1 MPVSGATGL
10 ILNPT
15 GDSWKEKAPSHPCC
29 WIRNSPLGSRFG
41 VGTRVQ
47 ARREP
52 SPPPG
57 WFPTCHFATAL
68 TCALLAPPGKGVLS
82 RRGSEIPL

>member
-1 MPVSGATGL
+1 MPVSGTTGL

-15 GDSWKEKAPSHPCC
+15 GDSWKEKTPNHPCC
-29 WIRNSPLGSRFG
+29 WIRNSPLGSRFS
-41 VGTRVQ
+41 VGTRAQ

-57 WFPTCHFATAL
+57 WFAICRFAAAL
-68 TCALLAPPGKGVLS
+68 TCAHLVSPGAGVLS
-82 RRGSEIPL
+82 RSGSEIHL